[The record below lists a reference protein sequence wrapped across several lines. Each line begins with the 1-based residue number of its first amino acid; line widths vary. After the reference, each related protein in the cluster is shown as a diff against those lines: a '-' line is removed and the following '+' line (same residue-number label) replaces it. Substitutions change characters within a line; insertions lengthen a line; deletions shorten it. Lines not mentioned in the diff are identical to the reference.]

1 MIGRKREID
10 ELNRLYHSDKA
21 QLVAVYGRRRV
32 GKTYLVDEVFKNR
45 IAFRHAGLSPAD
57 VNGKNMM
64 KNQLKHFYYSL
75 QLQGMEKTKQPTSW
89 LEAFFLLEQ
98 FLEKKDDGQ
107 KQVVFL
113 DELPW
118 LDTPRS
124 GFLIAFEGF
133 WNNWGCHRPNLMVIV
148 CGSANSWILDKLI
161 NNHGGLYNRITYE
174 IKLEP
179 FTLGECK
186 EYFQSNLIRMSDYDI
201 AQSYMIFG
209 GIPYYLG
216 YIQPNLSLAQNVD
229 VLFFLPGAR
238 LVDEFERLFASA
250 FANPDMMLCIVKTL
264 YQRSAGYTR
273 KELSLKSGISDGG
286 MLTDALRA
294 LIAGDF
300 VEQYIPFGESGRN
313 IVYRLTDPFCMFYL
327 HFVDKRRH
335 INQPFWQENL
345 QSQEIICWRG
355 FAFENLCFRHIK
367 QIKAALGISGVKT
380 NQSAWVKRDDI
391 EGTQVDMLISRADH
405 VVNMCEI
412 KYYSDEFEIDKT
424 YYRTL
429 LHRQEMLQKELGKK
443 QVVHPTLI
451 STFGLRQNEYSGFF
465 AQVISLDDLIRIGL

>member
-1 MIGRKREID
+1 MIGRRKEID
-10 ELNRLYHSDKA
+10 ELSRLYDSDQA

-32 GKTYLVDEVFKNR
+32 GKTYLIDEALKHR
-45 IAFRHAGLSPAD
+45 ITFRHAGLSPAD

-75 QLQGMEKTKQPTSW
+75 QLQGMTKSKQPSSW

-98 FLEKKDDGQ
+98 FLEEVDNGQ

-133 WNNWGCHRPNLMVIV
+133 WNTWGCHRPNLMVIV

-161 NNHGGLYNRITYE
+161 NNHGGLYNRVTYE

-186 EYFQSNLIRMSDYDI
+186 EYCEANHLRLSDYDI

-216 YIQPNLSLAQNVD
+216 YLREQLSLAQNVD
-229 VLFFLPGAR
+229 SLFFLPGAR
-238 LVDEFERLFASA
+238 LSDEFDRLFSSA
-250 FANPDMMLCIVKTL
+250 FANPDTMITIVKTL
-264 YQRSAGYTR
+264 YQRNAGYTR
-273 KELSLKSGISDGG
+273 KELSEKSGITEGG

-294 LIAGDF
+294 LVSGDF
-300 VEQYIPFGESGRN
+300 IEQYVPFGAAEKST
-313 IVYRLTDPFCMFYL
+313 VFKLTDPFCIFYL
-327 HFVDKRRH
+327 HFVEKKRH
-335 INQPFWQENL
+335 ANQSFWQENL
-345 QSQEIICWRG
+345 LSQEIVSWRG
-355 FAFENLCFRHIK
+355 YAFENLCFRHIR

-380 NQSAWVKRDDI
+380 TQSSWIKKDDN
-391 EGTQVDMLISRADH
+391 EGTQVDMVIVRADN

-412 KYYSDEFEIDKT
+412 KYYSDAFEIDKA

-429 LHRQEMLQKELGKK
+429 LHRQEILQNELSKK
-443 QVVHPTLI
+443 QVIHPVLI
-451 STFGLRQNEYSGFF
+451 STFGVRKNEYSGLFTK
-465 AQVISLDDLIRIGL
+465 VISLTELMS